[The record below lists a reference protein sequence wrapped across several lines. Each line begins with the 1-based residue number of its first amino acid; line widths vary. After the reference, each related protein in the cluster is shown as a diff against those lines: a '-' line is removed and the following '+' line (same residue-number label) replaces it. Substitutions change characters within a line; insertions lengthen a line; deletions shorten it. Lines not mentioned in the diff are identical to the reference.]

1 MSDQTTISLNR
12 KGRKKVIQVSQQ
24 EKILNA
30 LHAGSRTW
38 DDIKRLTN
46 IKDDRLGLTLGELLD
61 LRKIWTAQRDGV
73 RVYGIESK
81 PRLAPRFTHP

>member
-1 MSDQTTISLNR
+1 MLNH
-12 KGRKKVIQVSQQ
+12 KGRKKVIPVSQQ

-30 LHAGSRTW
+30 LHTGSRTW

-73 RVYGIESK
+73 RVYGIEGK
-81 PRLAPRFTHP
+81 PRLPPRFTHP